1 MFLRR
6 PRLSRIYYRGVFF
19 SYPPNFLSA
28 VGGLGPIE
36 GFRIALS
43 YLKAQFFPIHPVVTF
58 EHWVSNNFGK
68 RLFSIFFKSYTEKV
82 WGISCSELRAEWA
95 AQRIKNMSLRTIL
108 RNMIVKTGRT
118 VPSLID
124 EFNYPREG
132 PGMMWHAAAELVHR
146 QGGEVLVRAELTRLA
161 HANGAILYAE
171 AREGNCL
178 LRIEAGAFISTMPLP
193 ELIAK
198 LDPPPPPSV
207 REAAARLRFRDFLTV
222 CVIVDS
228 VALFPDNWIY
238 IHEPNV
244 KVARIQ
250 NFKNWSPYMVPDATK
265 TSLGLEYFCKRDDE
279 IWNIADAELI
289 KLAACEL
296 KAIGLIDDLS
306 KVVDGCVFR
315 VANAY
320 PVYDEGYAAAVDIIR
335 TFLHRF
341 KNLRTVG
348 RNGLHRYNNQ
358 DHSMLAGRFATME
371 LLLGEQTN
379 LWGINTEQDYHEL
392 KMVPGGAAP
401 RTQSA
406 PNLA

>member
-1 MFLRR
+1 
-6 PRLSRIYYRGVFF
+6 
-19 SYPPNFLSA
+19 
-28 VGGLGPIE
+28 
-36 GFRIALS
+36 
-43 YLKAQFFPIHPVVTF
+43 
-58 EHWVSNNFGK
+58 
-68 RLFSIFFKSYTEKV
+68 
-82 WGISCSELRAEWA
+82 
-95 AQRIKNMSLRTIL
+95 
-108 RNMIVKTGRT
+108 
-118 VPSLID
+118 
-124 EFNYPREG
+124 
-132 PGMMWHAAAELVHR
+132 
-146 QGGEVLVRAELTRLA
+146 
-161 HANGAILYAE
+161 
-171 AREGNCL
+171 
-178 LRIEAGAFISTMPLP
+178 
-193 ELIAK
+193 
-198 LDPPPPPSV
+198 
-207 REAAARLRFRDFLTV
+207 
-222 CVIVDS
+222 
-228 VALFPDNWIY
+228 
-238 IHEPNV
+238 
-244 KVARIQ
+244 
-250 NFKNWSPYMVPDATK
+250 MVPDATK